1 MLACHCIYTCTGSI
15 NSYYNIQQN
24 HGMLLSKSL
33 RPYDTYPFTSFAL
46 LYPALFYRSFF
57 FISFL
62 KPPKSKKQ
70 KISSDEKK
78 TSTMQARDDIW
89 FDIPTR
95 LKNKLIKQIDRCF
108 IENNK
113 ETEYPSGDKNVELA
127 YSLQEELDDIIYPSP
142 STSCRILERME
153 MTNLLYQAETEE
165 NDGSQEDRKNGTSD
179 TEGAVTLK
187 QKQKIIR
194 YVANMTR
201 LIQKA
206 IKVYR
211 MIDTSNNGCINQED
225 LHRAIQELD
234 STPTTGETT
243 GKTSYEDILNM
254 MTYPRFND
262 VHGGDGNITVNCDDI
277 VRIAKLI
284 NL

>member
-1 MLACHCIYTCTGSI
+1 
-15 NSYYNIQQN
+15 
-24 HGMLLSKSL
+24 
-33 RPYDTYPFTSFAL
+33 
-46 LYPALFYRSFF
+46 
-57 FISFL
+57 
-62 KPPKSKKQ
+62 
-70 KISSDEKK
+70 
-78 TSTMQARDDIW
+78 MQARDDIW

-211 MIDTSNNGCINQED
+211 MIDTSNNGCINQDD